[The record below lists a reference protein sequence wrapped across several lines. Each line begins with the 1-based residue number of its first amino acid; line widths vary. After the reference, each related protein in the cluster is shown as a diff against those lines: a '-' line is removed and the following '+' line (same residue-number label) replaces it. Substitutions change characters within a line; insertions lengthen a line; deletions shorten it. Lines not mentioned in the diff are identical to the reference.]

1 MNWTYYNI
9 TNNASIVEI
18 LASLDLATGGYL
30 AFSFIAIIFLVSL
43 IITLYRIPRFALL
56 MAGFNSLV
64 VAFLISPLM
73 SATTEYIPILFGITI
88 IGVLI
93 AYFMREV
100 QTA

>member
-18 LASLDLATGGYL
+18 LTSLDLATGGYL
-30 AFSFIAIIFLVSL
+30 AFAFIAIVFLVSL
-43 IITLYRIPRFALL
+43 IVTLYRIPRFALL

-64 VAFLISPLM
+64 VSFLISPLM
-73 SATTEYIPILFGITI
+73 AAATEYIPILFGITI

-93 AYFMREV
+93 AYFLREV